1 MIQFD
6 EMEHET
12 YDETYGAWAS
22 EILGFQPCK
31 IGGAGFAAA
40 HSPYVSNPRDEALKR
55 PETPSILCGFLGL
68 PFWRLLYGGFHSHG
82 GTPKWMIY

>member
-1 MIQFD
+1 
-6 EMEHET
+6 MEHET

-22 EILGFQPCK
+22 EIPRAFSHPKLLVQD
-31 IGGAGFAAA
+31 FAAA
-40 HSPYVSNPRDEALKR
+40 HPPYASNPRDEALKR

-82 GTPKWMIY
+82 GTPKWIY